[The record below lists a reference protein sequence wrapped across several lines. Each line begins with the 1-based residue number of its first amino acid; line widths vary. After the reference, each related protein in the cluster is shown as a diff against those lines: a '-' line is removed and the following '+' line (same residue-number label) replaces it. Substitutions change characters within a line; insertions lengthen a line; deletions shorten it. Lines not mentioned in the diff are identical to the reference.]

1 MGEESVETNA
11 DKSPGKN
18 VQQETTEELLRGQ
31 SHEAFL
37 VAMGVV
43 LVAKGNLIVLEGDSA
58 FSKSK

>member
-18 VQQETTEELLRGQ
+18 VQQETTKELLRGQ

-37 VAMGVV
+37 VAVGVV
-43 LVAKGNLIVLEGDSA
+43 LVAKGDLIVLEGD
-58 FSKSK
+58 